1 MAKKPL
7 YLVTDQ
13 ITLPL
18 KNEEKKRKKEK
29 QQPVLNPRLT
39 SFLSVLERSVM
50 CHHSNR
56 TILYLPCL
64 QQICR
69 HYHL

>member
-18 KNEEKKRKKEK
+18 KNEEKKKERKK
-29 QQPVLNPRLT
+29 
-39 SFLSVLERSVM
+39 
-50 CHHSNR
+50 SNSQ
-56 TILYLPCL
+56 Y
-64 QQICR
+64 
-69 HYHL
+69 